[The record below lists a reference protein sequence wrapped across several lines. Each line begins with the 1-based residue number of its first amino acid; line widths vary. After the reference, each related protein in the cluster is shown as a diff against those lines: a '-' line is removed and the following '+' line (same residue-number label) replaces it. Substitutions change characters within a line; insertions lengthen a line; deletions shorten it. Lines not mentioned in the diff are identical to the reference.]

1 MYNTCSTGCCSSN
14 VPIRDSSHAKCHC
27 QDTHLCESPVITKR
41 VSNCDDGCCTSKTV
55 SIQNSDEVR
64 QYVNALRDEHL
75 GHSEFNANRTLNDI
89 SKKPVTANCC
99 PTSPPR
105 GCKTPDFSTSS
116 KSCGSN
122 SYTVNERRIDN
133 AYYGIQSN
141 SCNTGCGCGV
151 PDCGCGP
158 ALHYEDLNCSTSN
171 QGSCC
176 DSGNVAYIK
185 GLANRVRG
193 SLNHRCHTYGDIRET
208 IKEIPAANVYLVNH
222 EFVDLLIDEILGCLP
237 VYNISREVVKRVK
250 NYVRL
255 YYVYYKDLELIG
267 SLVISDLI
275 SVDENL
281 ITSEV
286 EAERTKAV
294 LYALKD
300 RLEGR
305 INGYEQ

>member
-1 MYNTCSTGCCSSN
+1 MYDTCNTGCCSSN
-14 VPIRDSSHAKCHC
+14 VPVRDSSHAKCHC

-64 QYVNALRDEHL
+64 QYVDNLRDEHL
-75 GHSEFNANRTLNDI
+75 GHSEFNAARTLNDI
-89 SKKPVTANCC
+89 SQKPVTDSCC

-105 GCKTPDFSTSS
+105 GCKTPDFSTTNT
-116 KSCGSN
+116 KCGSS
-122 SYTVNERRIDN
+122 SYTVRERARD
-133 AYYGIQSN
+133 N
-141 SCNTGCGCGV
+141 SCYGLRSNVCDTGCG
-151 PDCGCGP
+151 PDMY
-158 ALHYEDLNCSTSN
+158 YEDYNCSTSN

-176 DSGNVAYIK
+176 DSGDKGYII

-193 SLNHRCHTYGDIRET
+193 NLNHRCHTYGDIRET
-208 IKEIPAANVYLVNH
+208 IKEIPSANVFLVNH

-237 VYNISREVVKRVK
+237 AYNMSRTVVKRVK

-255 YYVYYKDLELIG
+255 YYAYYRDLESVG

-281 ITSEV
+281 ITSEID
-286 EAERTKAV
+286 AERTKAV